1 MRLFRFGGKVFTPQL
16 FETFFQAGF
25 ECSSHRRRDGKRV
38 DVIAATEHDR
48 AAAADYRQLAALK
61 LRTARD
67 GLRWH
72 LIERSPGQ
80 YDWSSFLPMLKA
92 ARDLDIQVIW
102 DLLHYG
108 WPDHIE
114 PWRREFIDRF
124 AAFAAAS
131 ARLIRSETDAAPW
144 FCPINEISFLSW
156 AGGDKGYIN
165 PFGKGRGA
173 EFKNQ
178 LVRASLAAIDAIRHV
193 EKRARFIQAEPA
205 IHIVADPARPRDRK
219 AAEAFRLSQF
229 EAWEMLTGNLA
240 PELGGSPDHLDVVGV
255 NYYWNNQWIHRGRTL
270 IPGDPLYRPFRH
282 ILQEIHHRYKRAL
295 LVAETGREG
304 DQRALWLRFIAEEV
318 RAAFSAGVPVEGICI
333 YPIIDYPGWDN
344 ERHCPC
350 GLLGAA
356 QPLSTRPVYEP
367 LAAEL
372 RRQQAIFHGLFGE
385 PRGRNLAGRVDT
397 GRRTP
402 NCQAQTTVA
411 FEGLVDTDNAPD
423 TQADTRTGAD

>member
-1 MRLFRFGGKVFTPQL
+1 M
-16 FETFFQAGF
+16 
-25 ECSSHRRRDGKRV
+25 
-38 DVIAATEHDR
+38 
-48 AAAADYRQLAALK
+48 
-61 LRTARD
+61 
-67 GLRWH
+67 
-72 LIERSPGQ
+72 
-80 YDWSSFLPMLKA
+80 
-92 ARDLDIQVIW
+92 
-102 DLLHYG
+102 
-108 WPDHIE
+108 
-114 PWRREFIDRF
+114 
-124 AAFAAAS
+124 
-131 ARLIRSETDAAPW
+131 
-144 FCPINEISFLSW
+144 
-156 AGGDKGYIN
+156 
-165 PFGKGRGA
+165 
-173 EFKNQ
+173 
-178 LVRASLAAIDAIRHV
+178 RASLAAIDAIRHV

-219 AAEAFRLSQF
+219 AAEASRLSQF

-270 IPGDPLYRPFRH
+270 LQRDPLYRPFRH

-295 LVAETGREG
+295 FIAETGREG

-372 RRQQAIFHGLFGE
+372 RRQQAIFHSLFGE

-402 NCQAQTTVA
+402 NCQAQSTIA

-423 TQADTRTGAD
+423 TQADTRTGQIRGDPERLANGSLTPGESRVFAPAAVEGTGERDSPVEERRFEPSVPLAVKTLSGRAFRRPLAVRQQSRGARWRLSAL